1 MVRKVKIVEEAPKE
15 QVDEVEQVE
24 ELKEGLE
31 KDDSSSD
38 SEIEI
43 KPKKPRKKMVF
54 TEEQLQAKRDR
65 FKLVLAKR
73 QENIDKRK
81 QQKEED
87 RLIAVKELE
96 EKVLVKAKTI
106 IKKKKKELA
115 ILDEIADE
123 IPEKN
128 DKPLKLEIP
137 KVKPVRKI
145 IFV

>member
-1 MVRKVKIVEEAPKE
+1 MVRKVKVVEEPAK
-15 QVDEVEQVE
+15 EQVE
-24 ELKEGLE
+24 EIEQIEEMKEGLE

-73 QENIDKRK
+73 QENIEKRK

-87 RLIAVKELE
+87 RLNALKELE
-96 EKVLVKAKTI
+96 EKVLVKAKSI
-106 IKKKKKELA
+106 VKKKKKELA

-128 DKPLKLEIP
+128 DKPLKLEVP
-137 KVKPVRKI
+137 KVKQPRKI

>member
-1 MVRKVKIVEEAPKE
+1 
-15 QVDEVEQVE
+15 
-24 ELKEGLE
+24 
-31 KDDSSSD
+31 
-38 SEIEI
+38 
-43 KPKKPRKKMVF
+43 MVF

-81 QQKEED
+81 QQKEEE

-96 EKVLVKAKTI
+96 DKVLVKAKTI

-137 KVKPVRKI
+137 QVRQARKI

>member
-1 MVRKVKIVEEAPKE
+1 MVRKVKIVEETPKE
-15 QVDEVEQVE
+15 QVEQVE
-24 ELKEGLE
+24 EVEEVKEGLE

-81 QQKEED
+81 QQKEEE

-96 EKVLVKAKTI
+96 DKVLVKAKTI

-137 KVKPVRKI
+137 QVRQARKI

>member
-1 MVRKVKIVEEAPKE
+1 MVKKVEIVEDTPKQE
-15 QVDEVEQVE
+15 LVDVE
-24 ELKEGLE
+24 EVEGLE
-31 KDDSSSD
+31 KDDNSSSD

-54 TEEQLQAKRDR
+54 TEEQLQAKRER

-73 QENIDKRK
+73 QENIEKRK
-81 QQKEED
+81 QQKEEE
-87 RLIAVKELE
+87 RLNAVKELE

-106 IKKKKKELA
+106 IKKKNKELA

-128 DKPLKLEIP
+128 DKPLKLEVP

>member
-1 MVRKVKIVEEAPKE
+1 MVRKIKLEEEAPKQELE
-15 QVDEVEQVE
+15 QIE
-24 ELKEGLE
+24 EGLE

-73 QENIDKRK
+73 QENIAKRK

-96 EKVLVKAKTI
+96 EKVLLKAKTI
-106 IKKKKKELA
+106 VKKKKKELA
-115 ILDEIADE
+115 ILDEIVDE
-123 IPEKN
+123 LPEKIE
-128 DKPLKLEIP
+128 KPLKLEVP

>member
-1 MVRKVKIVEEAPKE
+1 MVRKVKLEEEAPKQELE
-15 QVDEVEQVE
+15 QIE
-24 ELKEGLE
+24 EGLE

-96 EKVLVKAKTI
+96 EKVLLKAKTI
-106 IKKKKKELA
+106 VKKKKKELA
-115 ILDEIADE
+115 ILDEIVDE
-123 IPEKN
+123 LPEKIE
-128 DKPLKLEIP
+128 KPLKLEVP